1 MLRKIAWVVSL
12 ALLLFTGIVGLY
24 NGTTE
29 WKPDLTP
36 FQKSVT
42 GGVFLY
48 GVIGLVAAF
57 GLFRRRRW
65 SVATSLVWAAIVAY
79 VPGAA
84 VMAYGG
90 NDATLGAAI
99 GASGASAVIG
109 AGVVWT
115 AWAATRADRPLQQDE
130 QPASERSKS

>member
-1 MLRKIAWVVSL
+1 MLRKIAWVLSL
-12 ALLLFTGIVGLY
+12 VLLLFTGVDGLY

-29 WKPDLTP
+29 WKTDLTP
-36 FQKSVT
+36 FQRSVT

-48 GVIGLVAAF
+48 GVVGLVTAF

-65 SVATSLVWAAIVAY
+65 SVTTSVVWASIITY

-84 VMAYGG
+84 VLAYGG
-90 NDATLGAAI
+90 SDATVGSAI
-99 GASGASAVIG
+99 AASGASAVIA

-115 AWAATRADRPLQQDE
+115 VWATTRADRPLMQQDE
-130 QPASERSKS
+130 SARV

>member
-1 MLRKIAWVVSL
+1 MLRKIAWVLSL
-12 ALLLFTGIVGLY
+12 ALLLFTGVVGLY
-24 NGTTE
+24 NGVTE
-29 WKPDLTP
+29 WKADLTP

-42 GGVFLY
+42 GGVLLY
-48 GVIGLVAAF
+48 GVTGLAATF

-65 SVATSLVWAAIVAY
+65 SVATSVVWAVIVTY

-90 NDATLGAAI
+90 NDATVGAAI
-99 GASGASAVIG
+99 GASGASAVIA

-115 AWAATRADRPLQQDE
+115 AWATTRADRPFQQD
-130 QPASERSKS
+130 KSARV